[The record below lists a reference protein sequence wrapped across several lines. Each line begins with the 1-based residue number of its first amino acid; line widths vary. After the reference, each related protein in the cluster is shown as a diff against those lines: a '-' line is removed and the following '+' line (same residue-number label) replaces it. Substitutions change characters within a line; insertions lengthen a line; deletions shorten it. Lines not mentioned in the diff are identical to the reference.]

1 MKPKIFAVF
10 FAVLLAVSS
19 ALSLTAFA
27 ADDSGAG
34 SSTGSEFL
42 DSYFADWEE
51 AGEQAI
57 VLRDTYKQ
65 FLYNVCTG
73 AGLQKILGDAKE
85 IPIAWLR
92 TTKAGV
98 FALTPVDNIFY
109 WLVNKQLVF
118 DDRTSGESVKKN
130 VDINAPTIYV
140 PTPWIEYV
148 KTSSGGETTGDQ
160 MTFDEVDLL
169 NGIESIFTS
178 AITVVTNFL
187 SLLTDIFNFCVGN
200 IVCLI
205 FLAVTFVGIGI
216 RYMRRVVGAF
226 GRGR

>member
-27 ADDSGAG
+27 TDETGAG

-42 DSYFADWEE
+42 DSYFEDWAE

-57 VLRDTYKQ
+57 ALRDAYSQ
-65 FLYNVCTG
+65 FLNSVCTG
-73 AGLQKILGDAKE
+73 QGLQKILGDAKE
-85 IPIAWLR
+85 VPIAWLR

-130 VDINAPTIYV
+130 VDIKSPTIYV

-200 IVCLI
+200 FVCLI
-205 FLAVTFVGIGI
+205 FLGVTFVGIGI

>member
-130 VDINAPTIYV
+130 VDIKSPTIYV

-205 FLAVTFVGIGI
+205 FLGVTFVGIGI

>member
-1 MKPKIFAVF
+1 MKSKIFAVF

-98 FALTPVDNIFY
+98 FAITPVDNIYY

-130 VDINAPTIYV
+130 VDVKSPTVYV
-140 PTPWIEYV
+140 PMSWTEYI
-148 KTSSGGETTGDQ
+148 KPSSSGETTGSQ
-160 MTFDEVDLL
+160 ITFNEIDLY
-169 NGIESIFTS
+169 NGINSLFSSS
-178 AITVVTNFL
+178 AKVVTNFL
-187 SLLTDIFNFCVGN
+187 GVVSCVFNFCVGN
-200 IVCLI
+200 VVCLI
-205 FLAVTFVGIGI
+205 FLGITFIGIGI
-216 RYMRRVVGAF
+216 RYMRRVCGAF

>member
-27 ADDSGAG
+27 TDETGAG

-42 DSYFADWEE
+42 DSYFEDWAE

-57 VLRDTYKQ
+57 ALRDAYSQ
-65 FLYNVCTG
+65 FLNSVCTG
-73 AGLQKILGDAKE
+73 QGLQKILGDAKE
-85 IPIAWLR
+85 VPIAWLR

-130 VDINAPTIYV
+130 VDIKSPTIYV

-205 FLAVTFVGIGI
+205 FLGVTFVGIGI